1 MNSALSTNCRKSGCI
16 RQIPAGL
23 TAEQLC
29 LDHFLEQA
37 FSRTEESLKACRT
50 GLPLDSRTLE
60 WVLSDALSV
69 VKNLE
74 ESADAPDAEQRDR
87 MLELL
92 LSIANLHE
100 YLAHHSVRLQ
110 RPA

>member
-1 MNSALSTNCRKSGCI
+1 MNSALSVTCRKSGCL
-16 RQIPAGL
+16 REIPAGL
-23 TAEQLC
+23 SAEQLC

-37 FSRTEESLKACRT
+37 FSRTEESLKSCRT
-50 GLPLDSRTLE
+50 GLPLDQRVLE
-60 WVLSDALSV
+60 WVLSDALAV

-74 ESADAPDAEQRDR
+74 DSADVPDPEQRDR

-100 YLAHHSVRLQ
+100 YLAHHSIRLQ